1 MLLEAAS
8 DAGKQLRVLS
18 RRSQAACHP
27 ERFSMPETRYL
38 KLVALEVID
47 V

>member
-1 MLLEAAS
+1 MLGEAAADVS
-8 DAGKQLRVLS
+8 KQLRVLA
-18 RRSQAACHP
+18 RRSQALCHP

-38 KLVALEVID
+38 KLAAFEVID